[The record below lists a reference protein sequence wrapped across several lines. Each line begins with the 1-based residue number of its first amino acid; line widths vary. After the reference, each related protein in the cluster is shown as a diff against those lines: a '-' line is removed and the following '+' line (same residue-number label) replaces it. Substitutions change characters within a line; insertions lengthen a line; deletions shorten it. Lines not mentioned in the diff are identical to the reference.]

1 MRSSEEPMPCKKCS
15 QPSLRKNYG
24 FCDFHRPA
32 DDVRE
37 VRQKTRHK
45 PRQYIDRTPQRYNR
59 TNASALTS
67 PGGSSY
73 VKEGFS
79 LKRTVDEMLGC
90 KQTEFSPEKRRL
102 VRHINAHTDQKYTA
116 VPANADKKRDRS
128 RWLWRHCVQKCDGDE
143 NIAASLI
150 HDAATSLTN
159 VRVNACAHS
168 YTHPYNIALNIPTA
182 ICCQLLRDDAVI

>member
-1 MRSSEEPMPCKKCS
+1 MRSCEEPVPCKKCR
-15 QPSLRKNYG
+15 QPSLRNNYG
-24 FCDFHRPA
+24 FCNDH
-32 DDVRE
+32 
-37 VRQKTRHK
+37 RQKKRQAEEASEAADNLRQKKRQKPRHK
-45 PRQYIDRTPQRYNR
+45 YR
-59 TNASALTS
+59 TNASTLTS

-79 LKRTVDEMLGC
+79 LKRTVDEMLAC
-90 KQTEFSPEKRRL
+90 KKTEFSPEKMRL
-102 VRHINAHTDQKYTA
+102 VRYINGHTDQKYTA
-116 VPANADKKRDRS
+116 VSANPQKKRDRS
-128 RWLWRHCVQKCDGDE
+128 RWLWRHCMQKCDGDE

>member
-1 MRSSEEPMPCKKCS
+1 MQEV
-15 QPSLRKNYG
+15 
-24 FCDFHRPA
+24 HRPA
-32 DDVRE
+32 DDVRK
-37 VRQKTRHK
+37 VRQKTHHK

-59 TNASALTS
+59 TNASTLTS

-79 LKRTVDEMLGC
+79 LKRTVDEMLDC

-102 VRHINAHTDQKYTA
+102 VRYINAHTDQKYTA

-128 RWLWRHCVQKCDGDE
+128 RWLWRHCMQKCDGDE
-143 NIAASLI
+143 NVAASLI